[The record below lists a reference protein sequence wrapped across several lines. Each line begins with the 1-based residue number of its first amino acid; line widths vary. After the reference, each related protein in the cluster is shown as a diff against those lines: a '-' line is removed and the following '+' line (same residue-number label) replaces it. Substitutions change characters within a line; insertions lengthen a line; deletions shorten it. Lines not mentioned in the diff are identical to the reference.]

1 MFSETVRWR
10 GVLPCC
16 VGLCMLVCALCAEGK
31 DAVPGATG
39 RVYDVSRYGAVG
51 DDATLNTTAIQAA
64 IDAAANQGGGEV
76 LFPPGAFITGTLYLK
91 NHVLLRLA
99 QGATVLGSTNLGD
112 YPVNHCKYPSRSDQY
127 TVRALIW
134 GEGLEDVG
142 IAGSGVID
150 GQGIHF
156 RDNEGTPE
164 QVAESS
170 RLFEAEGRYPLH
182 KVYLNRPYLIRLIS
196 CRNVLVENVTLR
208 NSAMWMQHYL
218 DCDFVTLRGL
228 NVVNHVCANNDMI
241 DIDGCRNVIV
251 SDCIGDTDDDALT
264 LKSTGA
270 RATEHVVISNC
281 ILRSH
286 CNAIKAGTESAGG
299 FRDIAISNCV
309 IQRSEAGAGRSGRPE
324 GLAGIALEIVDGGT
338 LERVS
343 ISNIVMEGTTA
354 PIFMRLGNR
363 ARPPKPSD
371 PKPPVGVFRD
381 VSVSN
386 VLAKGASKIGCVM
399 AGLPDHPIENVTL
412 SNVCISF
419 TGGGIAEDA
428 GVQVPEQEEKYP
440 ESTMFGTLPA
450 YGFYFRHVQGLR
462 LRDLELRYETRDLR
476 PAIVAED
483 VGDFRLESLIAKAE
497 ANAATQIA
505 LREVRNALITGC
517 SAAATGALVDLEGAC
532 AGVRLLHNDLSR
544 ARKAYVLG
552 PATPPESI
560 TAAFNLLPEA
570 KRATKAQ

>member
-1 MFSETVRWR
+1 MFSETVRWHEVLLCCL
-10 GVLPCC
+10 GV
-16 VGLCMLVCALCAEGK
+16 CMLVCAPCAEGQ
-31 DAVPGATG
+31 DAAPGASAG
-39 RVYDVSRYGAVG
+39 VYDVTRYGAAG
-51 DDATLNTTAIQAA
+51 DGATLDTIAIQAA

-76 LFPPGAFITGTLYLK
+76 LFPPGAFVTGTLYLK

-99 QGATVLGSTNLGD
+99 HGATVLGSTNLVD
-112 YPVNHCKYPSRSDQY
+112 YPVNRCNYPSRSDQY
-127 TVRALIW
+127 TARALIW
-134 GEGLEDVG
+134 GEGLEDIG

-156 RDNEGTPE
+156 RGIEATPE
-164 QVAESS
+164 QVAESA
-170 RLFEAEGRYPLH
+170 RPLDAEGRYPLH
-182 KVYLNRPYLIRLIS
+182 KVYLNRPYLIRFIS
-196 CRNVLVENVTLR
+196 CRNVLVENVSLR

-228 NVVNHVCANNDMI
+228 NVVNHVSANNDMI
-241 DIDGCRNVIV
+241 DIDGCRNVMV

-270 RATEHVVISNC
+270 RPTEHVVITNC

-309 IQRSEAGAGRSGRPE
+309 IQRSQVGDGQSGRSE

-343 ISNIVMEGTTA
+343 ISNIVIEGTTA

-381 VSVSN
+381 VTISN
-386 VLAKGASKIGCVM
+386 VIATGASKTGCAV
-399 AGLPDHPIENVTL
+399 AGLPGHPIENVTL
-412 SNVCISF
+412 SNIRISF
-419 TGGGIAEDA
+419 AGGGTAEDA

-462 LRDLELRYETRDLR
+462 VRDLELRYETPDLR
-476 PAIVAED
+476 PAIVAD
-483 VGDFRLESLIAKAE
+483 HVADFRLETLSAE
-497 ANAATQIA
+497 AEVDASAQVVM
-505 LREVRNALITGC
+505 RDVRNAVIARC
-517 SAAATGALVDLEGAC
+517 SAAATGALLGLEGAC
-532 AGVRLLHNDLSR
+532 ADIRLLDNDLSR
-544 ARKAYVLG
+544 ARQSYVLS
-552 PATPPESI
+552 PATPRESL
-560 TAAFNLLPEA
+560 TAAFNLLP
-570 KRATKAQ
+570 KAEERHPR